1 MSAFMGGAV
10 MAEPDLLVEARGIT
24 VRLGGRAVL
33 ERVDIGVAPEEIVTV
48 IGLNGAGKTT
58 LVKVILGLVR
68 PTAGTV
74 RRRPGLRIG
83 YVPQHLHRDASLPM
97 TVRRFLN
104 LGSRAPRSRLA
115 QTLKEVGAPG
125 LLDAQMVGLS
135 GGELHRVL
143 LARALIREPD
153 LLVLDEP
160 LAGVDL
166 SGQSELYGV
175 IQTIR
180 KRHHCGV
187 LLVSHDLH
195 LVMRAT
201 DQVVCLNRH
210 VCCTGHPETVATHP
224 EFVNLF
230 GTQVANTLGLYIH
243 HHDHRHEIDGQ
254 VTPLPEQAGPDHA
267 KGRKAARGA

>member
-1 MSAFMGGAV
+1 MGEAV
-10 MAEPDLLVEARGIT
+10 MTEPDLLVEARGIT
-24 VRLGGRAVL
+24 VRFAGRSVL
-33 ERVDIGVAPEEIVTV
+33 ERVDTRVVREEIVTV

-58 LVKVILGLVR
+58 LVKVILGLLR

-83 YVPQHLHRDASLPM
+83 YVPQHLYRDTSLPM
-97 TVRRFLN
+97 TVARFLK
-104 LGSRAPRSRLA
+104 LGTRAPRSRLVE
-115 QTLKEVGAPG
+115 TLQEVGAPG
-125 LLDAQMVGLS
+125 LLDAQMVTLS
-135 GGELHRVL
+135 GGELHRIM
-143 LARALIREPD
+143 LARALLREPD

-166 SGQSELYGV
+166 TGQSELYGV
-175 IQTIR
+175 IQAIR

-224 EFVNLF
+224 EFVSLF

-243 HHDHRHEIDGQ
+243 HHDHRHEIDGR
-254 VTPLPEQAGPDHA
+254 VMPLQEGAGPADA
-267 KGRKAARGA
+267 EGPKAARGA